1 MTTFPAMKPTTPTE
15 YLAALD
21 EPRRSELKSLHA
33 AIRKAA
39 PKLKPYL
46 AYNGTM
52 IGYGPYHYVYATGRE
67 GDCPIVAL
75 SSRAQYVSV
84 YICGH
89 RNGKNIAEA
98 AKSKLGKV
106 SVGKACIRFK
116 RLEDLNLP
124 ALLDL
129 VRKAAPL
136 LDNGSTD
143 FSL

>member
-1 MTTFPAMKPTTPTE
+1 MKATTPNE
-15 YLAALD
+15 YLVALS
-21 EPRRSELKSLHA
+21 EPRRTELKSLDA

-46 AYNGTM
+46 AYGGTM
-52 IGYGPYHYVYATGRE
+52 IGYGPYHYKYTSGRE

-75 SSRAQYVSV
+75 SSRAQFVSLYVS
-84 YICGH
+84 GH
-89 RNGKNIAEA
+89 RDGKSIAEA
-98 AKSKLGKV
+98 AKPKLGKV

-124 ALLDL
+124 AVLEL
-129 VRKAAPL
+129 VREASGL
-136 LDNGSTD
+136 LENGSTD

>member
-1 MTTFPAMKPTTPTE
+1 MPPTTPAE
-15 YLAALD
+15 YLAALA

-46 AYNGTM
+46 AYSGTM
-52 IGYGPYHYVYATGRE
+52 IGYGPYHYIYASGRE

-75 SSRAQYVSV
+75 SSRAQYVSIYV
-84 YICGH
+84 AGH
-89 RNGKNIAEA
+89 RHGKSIAEA
-98 AKSKLGKV
+98 AKARLGKV

-124 ALLDL
+124 ALLKL
-129 VRKAAPL
+129 VRDASAL
-136 LDNGSTD
+136 LTNGSTD